1 MPCVDYCAIKLFLGA
16 RSASYVAG
24 DLHGPG
30 MVIPQSPGQNKVGEV
45 SGPNEEET
53 GLLIADADGECAAG
67 CRVLSRSSQPRRLS
81 GRISNEFLLLLEL
94 FLLPRGLVPRD

>member
-16 RSASYVAG
+16 RSVSYVAG

-30 MVIPQSPGQNKVGEV
+30 MVIFQPCGQNKVGEV

-53 GLLIADADGECAAG
+53 G
-67 CRVLSRSSQPRRLS
+67 SYSSQTQTA
-81 GRISNEFLLLLEL
+81 NVLLDVVFSVAPVSLEDSQ
-94 FLLPRGLVPRD
+94 GG